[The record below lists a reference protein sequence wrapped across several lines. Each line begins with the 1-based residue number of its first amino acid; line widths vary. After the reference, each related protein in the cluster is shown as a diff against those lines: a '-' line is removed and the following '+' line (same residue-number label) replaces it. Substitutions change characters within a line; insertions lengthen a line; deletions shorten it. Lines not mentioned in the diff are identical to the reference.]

1 VNAVFRIKK
10 NHGESMRWAKY
21 FDFTRATVF
30 CLWHRFTKH
39 KTTRYARN
47 LWGMAPL
54 TPSRLRLYFLWLRM
68 LSVSL
73 KGYFYKT
80 HIAYRLALIQSTC
93 SLSLKSE
100 VWIIHANTPT
110 ALSRFRNFIFRHRD
124 VMQKNISSVKKNVI
138 FAEFF
143 TPPRFNVD
151 KPT

>member
-1 VNAVFRIKK
+1 M
-10 NHGESMRWAKY
+10 GGAKY
-21 FDFTRATVF
+21 FDFKRATIF

-47 LWGMAPL
+47 LWGMPPL

-73 KGYFYKT
+73 NKGYFYKT
-80 HIAYRLALIQSTC
+80 HIAYRLALIHSTC
-93 SLSLKSE
+93 SSSLKSE

-124 VMQKNISSVKKNVI
+124 VVQKNISSVKETLPLQSSSHRQDLMLI
-138 FAEFF
+138 S
-143 TPPRFNVD
+143 PPNG
-151 KPT
+151 